1 MARTR
6 HPWYR
11 RVRNAWFVEVDGKQV
26 RLGEHPADAPGPR
39 KSKNTGLWN
48 APPSILKLFG
58 ELMGQRESEPS
69 ASAPRDSVVFL
80 FGRYLGWTKK
90 NKAEATYQQ
99 RRFFLRSFIRF
110 RSVRSNPPNRITVD
124 LVEHWLD
131 AHPTWTASRRHA
143 ILCVLGAFNWAVNP
157 KRRLLSVN
165 PIAGIDVPPATRVRA
180 YLTPEQ
186 RRVLFDAT
194 RDEAFRGFLT
204 ALSETGCR
212 PGEVAAVTAADANLD
227 LGVWTLEAHKT
238 GRKTGKPRVVYLT
251 DAMVGL
257 TRRLAAQNQ
266 DGPLFLN
273 SRGRPWNRN
282 AIRCRFRVLR
292 KRFPAFGH
300 FTAYSYRRAFVT
312 DALEK
317 GVDVVK
323 VAELVGHSSTDMVM
337 RHYSQLQERVAH
349 MREMAK
355 KAAG

>member
-11 RVRNAWFVEVDGKQV
+11 RDRNAWFVEIDGRQV
-26 RLGEHPADAPGPR
+26 RLGEHPADAPAPR
-39 KSKNTGLWN
+39 KSKSTGLWN
-48 APPSILKLFG
+48 APPAILKLFG
-58 ELMGQRESEPS
+58 ELMGRRESEPS
-69 ASAPRDSVVFL
+69 ASAPRDSVLFL

-90 NKAEATYQQ
+90 HKAEATYQL

-110 RSVRSNPPNRITVD
+110 RNVRSTPPHRITVD
-124 LVEHWLD
+124 LVERWLD
-131 AHPTWTASRRHA
+131 GHPKWKASRRHA
-143 ILCVLGAFNWAVNP
+143 ILCVLGAFNWAANP
-157 KRRLLSVN
+157 KRRLLTAN
-165 PIAGIDVPPATRVRA
+165 PVLGIDVPPATRVLA
-180 YLTPEQ
+180 YLTAEQ
-186 RRVLFDAT
+186 RKALFDAT
-194 RDEAFRGFLT
+194 SDEAFRNFLT

-212 PGEVAAVTAADANLD
+212 PGEVAAVTAADANAD
-227 LGVWTLEAHKT
+227 LGVWTLTAHKT

-251 DAMVGL
+251 DTLVAL
-257 TRRLAAQNQ
+257 TRRLAARHPT
-266 DGPLFLN
+266 GPMFLN

-282 AIRCRFRVLR
+282 AIRCRFRALR

-300 FTAYSYRRAFVT
+300 FSAYSYRRAFVT

-337 RHYSQLQERVAH
+337 RHYSQLQARVSH